1 MSSLTELLG
10 AGPTPSAETLALI
23 TDALAWPLLLLRSDG
38 TLIHANLAAR
48 QLLGQRRPL
57 VLTPKG
63 RLQPADATQHGE
75 YQLALAAAAQGGPG
89 QPPQLLQWATP
100 TGPISVSMTALY
112 GPAQQHALLLL
123 APSPEHGRI
132 ADLRAY
138 AAING
143 LSEAE
148 TRVLLHLA
156 RGHSSATAATE
167 LGVTAATVRS
177 QTVALRRKTGHA
189 SVSALMRTLAALP
202 PLVPGGLDGEK

>member
-1 MSSLTELLG
+1 M
-10 AGPTPSAETLALI
+10 PSAETLALI

-38 TLIHANLAAR
+38 SLIHANLAAR
-48 QLLGQRRPL
+48 QLLGRRHPF

-63 RLQPADATQHGE
+63 RLLPADAAQHGE
-75 YQLALAAAAQGGPG
+75 YQAALAAAAQGGPG
-89 QPPQLLQWATP
+89 GQPPQLMQWATP
-100 TGPISVSMTALY
+100 TGRISVSVTALS
-112 GPAQQHALLLL
+112 GPAQRQALLLL
-123 APSPEHGRI
+123 ALSPEHGRI

-143 LSEAE
+143 LSDAE

-202 PLVPGGLDGEK
+202 PLAPGGADGEK